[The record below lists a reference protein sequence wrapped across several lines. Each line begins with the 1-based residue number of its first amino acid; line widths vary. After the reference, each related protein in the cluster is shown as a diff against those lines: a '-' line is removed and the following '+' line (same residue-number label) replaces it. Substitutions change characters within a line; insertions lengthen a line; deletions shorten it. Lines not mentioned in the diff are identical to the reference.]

1 MTDLRT
7 DDATLTESERVRGEI
22 DDTREHL
29 GQTVDAIGDRV
40 LPGRII
46 ERRKESTAQTLRG
59 WKDRL
64 MGAADDTTHQLAG
77 TASSKVDQ
85 VRGAPQ
91 SLAHRTEGSP
101 LAVGG
106 VAFAIGVLAAAV
118 WRPTQPERQ
127 MIERVTDA
135 APELTNQVT
144 EMAQEAAESLKGEAA
159 DAANEVRSSVTE
171 AATATKAAATGD

>member
-7 DDATLTESERVRGEI
+7 DAPLTDSERVRSEI

-40 LPGRII
+40 LPGRIL
-46 ERRKESTAQTLRG
+46 ERRKESTAQSLRS
-59 WKDRL
+59 WRDRL
-64 MGAADDTTHQLAG
+64 MGVADETGHQLAD
-77 TASSKVDQ
+77 TASSTVDQ

-106 VAFAIGVLAAAV
+106 VAFAVGVLAAAV
-118 WRPTQPERQ
+118 WRPTRPERD
-127 MIERVTDA
+127 IVERVTDA
-135 APELTNQVT
+135 APELTTQVS
-144 EMAQEAAESLKGEAA
+144 EIARDAAESVKGEAVE
-159 DAANEVRSSVTE
+159 AANEVRSTVAE
-171 AATATKAAATGD
+171 AATATKDAATGD